1 MPRMTSR
8 AASLALRLVGLLLA
22 AALFFPAAP
31 LRAQAPE
38 KKVLWKPVEFAIL
51 KFDNEPPKSW
61 NAYHADGRR
70 GWILIRLWKRYLLV
84 DLREQ
89 QVFDLDPQ
97 KFAPVDR
104 FAVTHAKDASLEW
117 PLAELPEKPV
127 EITEWSERDVG
138 PLHRVR
144 FRFGKK
150 GHAVEIQLPQ
160 RADGRPVY

>member
-1 MPRMTSR
+1 MSSR
-8 AASLALRLVGLLLA
+8 TASLPLPFACLLLA
-22 AALFFPAAP
+22 AALLSSAAP
-31 LRAQAPE
+31 ARAQAPE
-38 KKVLWKPVEFAIL
+38 KKLLWKPVEFAIL

-61 NAYHADGRR
+61 NAYHAEGRR

-89 QVFDLDPQ
+89 EVFDLDPQ
-97 KFAPVDR
+97 KFVPVDR
-104 FAVTHAKDASLEW
+104 SAVTQTKGASLEW

-127 EITEWSERDVG
+127 EITEWNERDVG

-160 RADGRPVY
+160 RADGRPIY

>member
-1 MPRMTSR
+1 MTSR
-8 AASLALRLVGLLLA
+8 TASLPLRFAFLFLA
-22 AALFFPAAP
+22 AVVLFSAAP
-31 LRAQAPE
+31 LRAQVSE

-61 NAYHADGRR
+61 NAYHAEGRR

-89 QVFDLDPQ
+89 AVFDLDPQ
-97 KFAPVDR
+97 KFSSQG
-104 FAVTHAKDASLEW
+104 ASLEW
-117 PLAELPEKPV
+117 PSAELPEKSV
-127 EITEWSERDVG
+127 EIAEWNERDVG

-150 GHAVEIQLPQ
+150 GHALEIQLPQ
-160 RADGRPVY
+160 RADGRPIY

>member
-1 MPRMTSR
+1 MSSR
-8 AASLALRLVGLLLA
+8 TASLPLPFACLLLA
-22 AALFFPAAP
+22 AALLSSAAP
-31 LRAQAPE
+31 SRAQAPE
-38 KKVLWKPVEFAIL
+38 KKLLWKPVQFAIL

-61 NAYHADGRR
+61 NAYHAEGRR

-89 QVFDLDPQ
+89 EVFDLDPQ
-97 KFAPVDR
+97 KFAPQG
-104 FAVTHAKDASLEW
+104 TSLEW

-127 EITEWSERDVG
+127 EITEWNERDVG

-160 RADGRPVY
+160 RADGHPIY